1 MQTKIDVPPKKRL
14 DFYCKP
20 YTKITP
26 GGDRLKV
33 RLNVKPKAIEQIK
46 ETLKKFSV
54 TLG

>member
-14 DFYCKP
+14 DFYFKP
-20 YTKITP
+20 YTKITQ

-46 ETLKKFSV
+46 DTLKKFSL